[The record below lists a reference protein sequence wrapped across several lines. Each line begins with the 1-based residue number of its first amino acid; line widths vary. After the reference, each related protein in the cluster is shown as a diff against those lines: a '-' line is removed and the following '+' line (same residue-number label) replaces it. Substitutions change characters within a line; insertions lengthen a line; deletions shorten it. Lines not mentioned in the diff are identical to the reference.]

1 MSIADNVAR
10 VRERIAAACARAGR
24 SPNDVRL
31 MAVSKTHPAS
41 TIREAFAA
49 GVTLFGEN
57 RVQEF
62 AEKQPQLGGI
72 AAEFHLI
79 GHLQSNKAARAAEL
93 FGAVDSVDSIK
104 LARKL
109 DAEGARL
116 GKVIPVMV
124 EINSAE
130 ELSKS
135 GFSHTS
141 HDLEELLR
149 LAPKLTHL
157 DICGLMTIPPL
168 NAPTEETRRY
178 FALLKGLSQWIEDRF
193 PVRLSELSMGMSHDY
208 EIAIEEGSTCVR
220 VGTAIFGERQKR

>member
-1 MSIADNVAR
+1 MSIAENVAR
-10 VRERIAAACARAGR
+10 VREHVADACTRAGR

-41 TIREAFAA
+41 AIREAFAA

-62 AEKQPQLGGI
+62 AAKAPELAGLNT
-72 AAEFHLI
+72 EFHLI
-79 GHLQSNKAARAAEL
+79 GHLQSNKAAKAAEL
-93 FGAVDSVDSIK
+93 FGAVDSVDSSK

-116 GKVIPVMV
+116 NKVIPVMI
-124 EINSAE
+124 EINSGG
-130 ELSKS
+130 ELSKT
-135 GFSHTS
+135 GFPHGS
-141 HDLEELLR
+141 HDLDELLES
-149 LAPKLTHL
+149 APRLTHL
-157 DICGLMTIPPL
+157 DICGLMTIPPF
-168 NAPTEETRRY
+168 AAEPEETRRH
-178 FALLKGLSQWIEDRF
+178 FSLLKGLAMWINGRF
-193 PVRLSELSMGMSHDY
+193 SVRIRELSMGMSHDY